1 MVLPLGGPYGVFGAT
16 APAVVKAATAPTS
29 WLGVAYR
36 EALKQIPGVI
46 QINFPSKPQGG
57 PPIVPQ
63 PFPPPSTQSKLPQMP
78 KNPYGRVYGPE
89 PKKPA
94 NMMGLLLVGV
104 AAMFLLGR
112 K

>member
-1 MVLPLGGPYGVFGAT
+1 VHGILPPPGYWGAT

-36 EALKQIPGVI
+36 EALKQIPRVI
-46 QINFPSKPQGG
+46 QIKYPSKPPGG
-57 PPIVPQ
+57 PPIIPQ
-63 PFPPPSTQSKLPQMP
+63 PFPPPSTQSKLPQIG
-78 KNPYGRVYGPE
+78 KDPYGGLRE
-89 PKKPA
+89 APKKPA

-104 AAMFLLGR
+104 AALFLFGR